1 MCKIVHGTALLYSTV
16 LNHVYWIDVKRDTSG
31 KTMWA
36 AVPRERIF
44 RRPQVPTRKVSRR
57 QERRSI
63 SMRTS
68 RFRAMGT
75 TARNCRLGQLWTRV
89 YQKGPYPDTEYLGRN
104 RERIY

>member
-1 MCKIVHGTALLYSTV
+1 VHGTALLYSTV

-31 KTMWA
+31 NTMWA

-75 TARNCRLGQLWTRV
+75 TAR
-89 YQKGPYPDTEYLGRN
+89 
-104 RERIY
+104 